1 LMGLWCRT
9 IFFGV
14 GKGDFPFLLPIIS
27 ASLFYFLFLSRS
39 DERLTYIYRI
49 GWTLVGTHLFTFAS
63 CLWLFF
69 VFIRFGL
76 KKIDCES
83 IKERYDR
90 TCFAPL
96 SRLLGTALQCFTGS
110 TWLTRWRGSNS
121 FFCRCVSFFT
131 SFGRCVA
138 WGGTE
143 RNRFWFTVGIVW
155 AVLCVCVS
163 NNHLF
168 CLVSFRLI
176 RCQPSPST
184 Q

>member
-1 LMGLWCRT
+1 MN
-9 IFFGV
+9 
-14 GKGDFPFLLPIIS
+14 IS
-27 ASLFYFLFLSRS
+27 WYTPLYFCFLS
-39 DERLTYIYRI
+39 LT
-49 GWTLVGTHLFTFAS
+49 
-63 CLWLFF
+63 FF
-69 VFIRFGL
+69 CFHSIGL

-83 IKERYDR
+83 IKERYGR

-110 TWLTRWRGSNS
+110 TCLTRWRGSNS
-121 FFCRCVSFFT
+121 FSCRCVSFVT

-143 RNRFWFTVGIVW
+143 RNRFWFTDGIVW

-163 NNHLF
+163 TYHLF
-168 CLVSFRLI
+168 FLVSFRLI

-184 Q
+184 HSTRPFQYWYIWQYLSVVLLLYCRTNFTCELFFFPPLLQLLSL